1 MTQSVTNSEFQSQQ
15 QQTRSVPTELQ
26 TRLLNSSP
34 TSCPRQPKV
43 AKESPKANQLQ
54 QISFQNEEAE
64 RQDAVFKWPGTKQSS
79 KLCQPQPQSGPKL
92 DSLTA
97 ADRQAK
103 KFDNG
108 FRVCVL
114 GGVIFG
120 VLF

>member
-1 MTQSVTNSEFQSQQ
+1 MAI
-15 QQTRSVPTELQ
+15 RKAVPENRQKQGITKK
-26 TRLLNSSP
+26 P
-34 TSCPRQPKV
+34 TALK
-43 AKESPKANQLQ
+43 

-64 RQDAVFKWPGTKQSS
+64 RQDAVSKWPGTKWSS

-103 KFDNG
+103 KIDNG
-108 FRVCVL
+108 FRICVL
-114 GGVIFG
+114 GGGIFG